1 VLDAVDMVSLVS
13 SRTELRRH
21 GVNSYFGL
29 CPFHDERT
37 PSFHVSPDEKLY
49 HCFGCQASGNAFTFV
64 METEGVDFSAALEML
79 AKRFGV
85 QLQTEREDPQAAA
98 RRNRRERLYTLLE
111 RATAYYARYLWE
123 ARESA
128 SAREYLLGRGLSEHI
143 LREFRV
149 GFSPSAWDRLLVA
162 SRGAGF
168 SDDELVA
175 AGLAQRSR
183 SAPGRIYDRFRGRIM
198 FPCADLRGRVVG
210 FGARAMRANQPPK
223 YLNTAEG
230 ELYHKR
236 EILYGVQ
243 VARAAAARAGE
254 VILVEGYTDVLAL
267 HEAGLSNAVG
277 IMGTSLT
284 EEQVGALEKIAPVLV
299 LCLDADTAGQEA
311 MVRAASL
318 VGARNLELR
327 VVPLPAGRDP
337 ADLVGV
343 EGAGALRDRVA
354 RAVPFV
360 SFLIERILAR
370 SDAHTVEGR
379 DQAVRKLRPLFAS
392 LPTGYMRDEL
402 GRRVSGALSLSS
414 DQLGELMRRGESSP
428 RSQPSETAADAKAL
442 ARDLADPA
450 VRGER
455 AFLALCLALPS
466 AGKQALEAIDLDE
479 HITSARLRRA
489 ARHLSGRLDHPLGG
503 LPPEDEEL
511 ARTVADLVERA
522 GRAGTVRAEHIEQ
535 QRLYLER
542 ARLER
547 AIRRALAVSSVA
559 GGGSQTRA
567 SGVGE
572 VQRLAREGDVHGL
585 VREDDVEPVAIEG
598 DVEPVRAG
606 DVQALAREKEAVRA
620 AIQELDARLERPV

>member
-1 VLDAVDMVSLVS
+1 MTRYTSDSRDRVLDAVDMVSLVS
-13 SRTELRRH
+13 ARTELRRH

-79 AKRFGV
+79 AKRSGV
-85 QLQTEREDPQAAA
+85 QLQTEREDPQAQA
-98 RRNRRERLYTLLE
+98 RRSRRERLYTLME

-128 SAREYLLGRGLSEHI
+128 TAREYLVGRGLSEQI

-149 GFSPSAWDRLLVA
+149 GFSPSAWDRILVA

-168 SDDELVA
+168 SDDELIA

-183 SAPGRIYDRFRGRIM
+183 SAPGRIYDRFRARIM
-198 FPCADLRGRVVG
+198 FPSADLRGRAVG
-210 FGARAMRANQPPK
+210 FGARAMRENQPPK

-236 EILYGVQ
+236 EILYGVDI
-243 VARAAAARAGE
+243 ARAAAARAGE

-267 HEAGLSNAVG
+267 HEVGLKNALG

-284 EEQVGALEKIAPVLV
+284 EEQVGALQKIAPVLI

-318 VGARNLELR
+318 AGARKLELR
-327 VVPLPAGRDP
+327 VVPLPAGHDP
-337 ADLVGV
+337 ADLVGL
-343 EGAGALRDRVA
+343 EGADALRDRVQ
-354 RAVPFV
+354 RAIPFADFQV
-360 SFLIERILAR
+360 QRIVERPDVR
-370 SDAHTVEGR
+370 SAEGR
-379 DQAVRKLRPLFAS
+379 DHAMRDLRPIFAAIPQG
-392 LPTGYMRDEL
+392 LRRDEL
-402 GRRVSGALSLSS
+402 GRRVAGLLSLRSE
-414 DQLGELMRRGESSP
+414 QLAELLGRSEPPARTERSRSATASRLESV
-428 RSQPSETAADAKAL
+428 
-442 ARDLADPA
+442 DPA

-466 AGKQALEAIDLDE
+466 VGQHALEAIDLDQ

-489 ARHLSGRLDHPLGG
+489 AKHLSGRLDHPLGG
-503 LPPEDEEL
+503 LPPDDDEL
-511 ARTVADLVERA
+511 ARTVADLVKRA
-522 GRAGTVRAEHIEQ
+522 GQAGTVRPEHVEQ

-547 AIRRALAVSSVA
+547 AIRRALTTSSVA
-559 GGGSQTRA
+559 GGRSPRPDGGR
-567 SGVGE
+567 
-572 VQRLAREGDVHGL
+572 
-585 VREDDVEPVAIEG
+585 
-598 DVEPVRAG
+598 
-606 DVQALAREKEAVRA
+606 DVQGLAREKEAVRA

>member
-1 VLDAVDMVSLVS
+1 MLDAVDMVSLVS

-79 AKRFGV
+79 AKRSGV
-85 QLQTEREDPQAAA
+85 QLQTEREDPQAQA
-98 RRNRRERLYTLLE
+98 RRSRRERLYTLME

-128 SAREYLLGRGLSEHI
+128 TARQYLVGRGLSEQI

-149 GFSPSAWDRLLVA
+149 GFSPSAWDRILVA

-168 SDDELVA
+168 SDDELIA

-183 SAPGRIYDRFRGRIM
+183 SAPGRIYDRFRARIM
-198 FPCADLRGRVVG
+198 FPCADLRGRAVG
-210 FGARAMRANQPPK
+210 FGARAMRENQPPK

-236 EILYGVQ
+236 EILYGVE

-267 HEAGLSNAVG
+267 HEAGLNNALG

-284 EEQVGALEKIAPVLV
+284 EEQVGALQKIAPVLI

-318 VGARNLELR
+318 AGARKLELR
-327 VVPLPAGRDP
+327 VVPLPAGHDP
-337 ADLVGV
+337 ADLVGL
-343 EGAGALRDRVA
+343 EGADALRDRVQ
-354 RAVPFV
+354 RAIPFADFQV
-360 SFLIERILAR
+360 QRIVERPDVR
-370 SDAHTVEGR
+370 SAEGR
-379 DQAVRKLRPLFAS
+379 DHAMRELRPIFAAIPQG
-392 LPTGYMRDEL
+392 LRRDEL
-402 GRRVSGALSLSS
+402 GRRVAGLLSLRS
-414 DQLGELMRRGESSP
+414 DQLAELLGRQERPARSEPSRSASASRLESV
-428 RSQPSETAADAKAL
+428 
-442 ARDLADPA
+442 DPA
-450 VRGER
+450 VRVER

-466 AGKQALEAIDLDE
+466 AGEQALEAIDLDE

-489 ARHLSGRLDHPLGG
+489 AKHLSGRLDHPLGG
-503 LPPEDEEL
+503 LPPDDDEL
-511 ARTVADLVERA
+511 ARTVADLVKRA
-522 GRAGTVRAEHIEQ
+522 GQAGTVRPEHVEQ

-547 AIRRALAVSSVA
+547 AIRRALTTSSVA
-559 GGGSQTRA
+559 GDRSPRQTDGGR
-567 SGVGE
+567 
-572 VQRLAREGDVHGL
+572 
-585 VREDDVEPVAIEG
+585 
-598 DVEPVRAG
+598 
-606 DVQALAREKEAVRA
+606 DVQGLAREKEAVRA

>member
-1 VLDAVDMVSLVS
+1 MVSLVS
-13 SRTELRRH
+13 ARTELRRH

-49 HCFGCQASGNAFTFV
+49 HCFGCQESGNAFTFV

-85 QLQTEREDPQAAA
+85 QLQTEREDPQAQA
-98 RRNRRERLYTLLE
+98 RRNRRERLYTLME

-128 SAREYLLGRGLSEHI
+128 SAREYLLGRGLSEQT

-149 GFSPSAWDRLLVA
+149 GFSPSAWDRILVA

-168 SDDELVA
+168 SDDELIA
-175 AGLAQRSR
+175 SGLAQRSR

-198 FPCADLRGRVVG
+198 FPCADLRGRAVG
-210 FGARAMRANQPPK
+210 FGARAMRENQQPK

-267 HEAGLSNAVG
+267 HEAGLGNALG

-284 EEQVGALEKIAPVLV
+284 EEQVGALEKIAPVLI

-318 VGARNLELR
+318 VGARKLELR

-337 ADLVGV
+337 ADLVGL
-343 EGAGALRDRVA
+343 EGAGTLRDRVQ
-354 RAVPFV
+354 RAIPFADFQV
-360 SFLIERILAR
+360 QRIVERPDVR
-370 SDAHTVEGR
+370 SAEGR
-379 DQAVRKLRPLFAS
+379 DQAMRELLPIFAAIPQG
-392 LPTGYMRDEL
+392 LLRDEL
-402 GRRVSGALSLSS
+402 ARRVAGLLSLRS
-414 DQLGELMRRGESSP
+414 DQLGELLGRQERAARSEPSRSAAATRLESV
-428 RSQPSETAADAKAL
+428 
-442 ARDLADPA
+442 DPA

-466 AGKQALEAIDLDE
+466 AGEQALSAIDLEE
-479 HITSARLRRA
+479 HVTSARLRRA
-489 ARHLSGRLDHPLGG
+489 ARHLLGRLEHPLGG
-503 LPPEDEEL
+503 LPADDDEL
-511 ARTVADLVERA
+511 AQAVADLVKRA
-522 GRAGTVRAEHIEQ
+522 GQAGAVRPEHVEQ

-547 AIRRALAVSSVA
+547 AIRRALTTSSVA
-559 GGGSQTRA
+559 GGRQLGQGGGGR
-567 SGVGE
+567 
-572 VQRLAREGDVHGL
+572 
-585 VREDDVEPVAIEG
+585 
-598 DVEPVRAG
+598 
-606 DVQALAREKEAVRA
+606 DVQGLAREKEAVRA

>member
-1 VLDAVDMVSLVS
+1 MVSLVS
-13 SRTELRRH
+13 ARTELRRH

-49 HCFGCQASGNAFTFV
+49 HCFGCQESGNAFTFV

-85 QLQTEREDPQAAA
+85 QLQTEREDPQAQA
-98 RRNRRERLYTLLE
+98 RRNRRERLYTLME

-128 SAREYLLGRGLSEHI
+128 SAREYLLGRGLSEQT

-149 GFSPSAWDRLLVA
+149 GFSPSAWDRILVA

-168 SDDELVA
+168 SDDELIA
-175 AGLAQRSR
+175 SGLAQRSR

-198 FPCADLRGRVVG
+198 FPCADLRGRAVG
-210 FGARAMRANQPPK
+210 FGARAMRENQQPK

-236 EILYGVQ
+236 EILYGGQ

-267 HEAGLSNAVG
+267 HEAGLGNALG

-284 EEQVGALEKIAPVLV
+284 EEQVGALEKIAPVLI

-318 VGARNLELR
+318 VGARKLELR

-337 ADLVGV
+337 ADLVGL
-343 EGAGALRDRVA
+343 EGAGTLRDRVQ
-354 RAVPFV
+354 RAIPFADFQV
-360 SFLIERILAR
+360 QRIVERPDVR
-370 SDAHTVEGR
+370 SAEGR
-379 DQAVRKLRPLFAS
+379 DQAMRELLPIFAAIPQG
-392 LPTGYMRDEL
+392 LLRDEL
-402 GRRVSGALSLSS
+402 ARRVAGLLSLRS
-414 DQLGELMRRGESSP
+414 DQLGELLGRQERAARSEPSRSAAATRLESV
-428 RSQPSETAADAKAL
+428 
-442 ARDLADPA
+442 DPA

-466 AGKQALEAIDLDE
+466 AGEQALSAIDLEE
-479 HITSARLRRA
+479 HVTSARLRRA
-489 ARHLSGRLDHPLGG
+489 ARHLLGRLEHPLGG
-503 LPPEDEEL
+503 LPADDDEL
-511 ARTVADLVERA
+511 AQAVADLVKRA
-522 GRAGTVRAEHIEQ
+522 GQAGAVRPEHVEQ

-547 AIRRALAVSSVA
+547 AIRRALTTSSVA
-559 GGGSQTRA
+559 GGRQLGQGGGGR
-567 SGVGE
+567 
-572 VQRLAREGDVHGL
+572 
-585 VREDDVEPVAIEG
+585 
-598 DVEPVRAG
+598 
-606 DVQALAREKEAVRA
+606 DVQGLAREKEAVRA

>member
-1 VLDAVDMVSLVS
+1 MTRYTSDSRDRVLDAVDMVSLVS

-37 PSFHVSPDEKLY
+37 ASFHVSPDEKLY

-79 AKRFGV
+79 AKRSGI
-85 QLQTEREDPQAAA
+85 QLQTEREDPQAQA
-98 RRNRRERLYTLLE
+98 RRSRRERLYTLME

-128 SAREYLLGRGLSEHI
+128 TAREYLVARGLSEQI

-149 GFSPSAWDRLLVA
+149 GFSPSAWDRILVA

-168 SDDELVA
+168 SDDELIA

-183 SAPGRIYDRFRGRIM
+183 SAPGRIYDRFRARIM
-198 FPCADLRGRVVG
+198 FPCADLRGRAVG
-210 FGARAMRANQPPK
+210 FGARAMRENQPPK
-223 YLNTAEG
+223 YLNTTEG

-236 EILYGVQ
+236 EILYGVE

-267 HEAGLSNAVG
+267 HEAGLNNALG

-284 EEQVGALEKIAPVLV
+284 EEQVGALQKIAPVLI

-318 VGARNLELR
+318 AGARKLELR
-327 VVPLPAGRDP
+327 VVPLPAGHDP
-337 ADLVGV
+337 ADLVGL
-343 EGAGALRDRVA
+343 EGADALRDRVQ
-354 RAVPFV
+354 RAIPFADFQV
-360 SFLIERILAR
+360 QRIVERPDVR
-370 SDAHTVEGR
+370 SAEGR
-379 DQAVRKLRPLFAS
+379 DHAMRELRPIFAAIPQG
-392 LPTGYMRDEL
+392 LRRDEL
-402 GRRVSGALSLSS
+402 GRRVAGLLSLRS
-414 DQLGELMRRGESSP
+414 DQLAELLGRQERPARTERSRSATATRLESV
-428 RSQPSETAADAKAL
+428 
-442 ARDLADPA
+442 DPA

-466 AGKQALEAIDLDE
+466 VGEQALEAIDLDE

-489 ARHLSGRLDHPLGG
+489 AKHLSGRLEHPLGG
-503 LPPEDEEL
+503 LPPDDDEL
-511 ARTVADLVERA
+511 ARTVADLVKRA
-522 GRAGTVRAEHIEQ
+522 GQAGTVRPEHVEQ

-547 AIRRALAVSSVA
+547 AIRRALTTSSVA
-559 GGGSQTRA
+559 GGRSLRQ
-567 SGVGE
+567 GE
-572 VQRLAREGDVHGL
+572 GGR
-585 VREDDVEPVAIEG
+585 
-598 DVEPVRAG
+598 
-606 DVQALAREKEAVRA
+606 DVQGLAREKEAVRA